1 MAANQRHYTT
11 PWQTIETHAGGSETT
26 CTCYP
31 WPKITRSLWE
41 HKKKIDPVSLEN
53 RYGNNRQRRENQ
65 RAAAAD
71 IEQGANASTDSA
83 VAVEESGAAATN
95 DESVVT
101 TEDNQS
107 TAVNE
112 PDYEPSVSSELVIV

>member
-1 MAANQRHYTT
+1 MTNFWLGR
-11 PWQTIETHAGGSETT
+11 
-26 CTCYP
+26 
-31 WPKITRSLWE
+31 KD
-41 HKKKIDPVSLEN
+41 IDPVSLDN
-53 RYGNNRQRRENQ
+53 RYVGNRQRRENQ

-101 TEDNQS
+101 AEENQS
-107 TAVNE
+107 NAVDE
-112 PDYEPSVSSELVIV
+112 PDYEPSLSDVVVVA

>member
-1 MAANQRHYTT
+1 MLAT
-11 PWQTIETHAGGSETT
+11 G
-26 CTCYP
+26 
-31 WPKITRSLWE
+31 
-41 HKKKIDPVSLEN
+41 
-53 RYGNNRQRRENQ
+53 
-65 RAAAAD
+65 
-71 IEQGANASTDSA
+71 SA
-83 VAVEESGAAATN
+83 VRISELRRQTSNKARTHPPTARVQSESGAAATN